1 MRIRPLLLVLSAA
14 ACSDG
19 GSATRPITVTREYE
33 VDPTQKEPVGA
44 TSAQRFP
51 MARPPPPA
59 AEADDAKPELVWKNP
74 EGWVELPPTQY
85 RTANLQPAGNP
96 ELECYLTVLQGDGGG
111 VASNV
116 NRWREQM
123 KLAAIDA
130 AAIAALPR
138 QTLLGLDA
146 VRLDLEGTFVGMGG
160 EARPDWSMVGLIA
173 PFGQALV
180 TVKLTGPTAAVAGE
194 RARFEEFVKSLRL
207 EAPGTDHTGHDH
219 ALPKG
224 AADGAAGGAGAT
236 GAGGDAA
243 AGAGVPMASSHGI
256 EFTAPQ
262 GWTREKE
269 RPSRVATLR
278 PPHSTLSEC
287 TIIVLGGDGGG
298 LAGNV
303 DRWRGQ
309 LGLGKL
315 TPDEFAKLPRL
326 PMCGREGI
334 LIDATGS
341 FEDAKTD
348 RKIAQAR
355 MLGAMV
361 ALDGRALFVKLT
373 GPEGEIDDRVRD
385 AFREL
390 CASLRE

>member
-1 MRIRPLLLVLSAA
+1 MRIRPLLLLLSIA

-19 GSATRPITVTREYE
+19 GSATRPITVTRDYD
-33 VDPTQKEPVGA
+33 VDPRAQEKVGA
-44 TSAQRFP
+44 TSPERFGT
-51 MARPPPPA
+51 MGAPA
-59 AEADDAKPELVWKNP
+59 AAAGAHANDAKPELVWNIP

-96 ELECYLTVLQGDGGG
+96 ELECYVTVLQGDGGG
-111 VASNV
+111 VFGNV
-116 NRWREQM
+116 NRWRGQM
-123 KLAAIDA
+123 GLAALDEA
-130 AAIAALPR
+130 AVAALP
-138 QTLLGLDA
+138 QQKLLGLDA
-146 VRLDLEGTFVGMGG
+146 VRLDLEGNFAGMGG

-173 PFGQALV
+173 SFQGTTI
-180 TVKLTGPTAAVAGE
+180 TVKLTGPIAAIAGE
-194 RARFEEFVKSLRL
+194 RASFEQFVKSLRL
-207 EAPGTDHTGHDH
+207 EAPGEDHAGHDH
-219 ALPKG
+219 ADPKG
-224 AADGAAGGAGAT
+224 AGGAA

-243 AGAGVPMASSHGI
+243 ASTPMGSSQGI
-256 EFTAPQ
+256 QFTAPQ

-269 RPSRVATLR
+269 RPARVATLR
-278 PPHSTLSEC
+278 PPNTTQSEC
-287 TIIVLGGDGGG
+287 AISVLGGDGGG
-298 LAGNV
+298 LPQNV

-326 PMCGREGI
+326 PMCGREG
-334 LIDATGS
+334 LLVDVTGS
-341 FEDAKTD
+341 FDDAMNN

-355 MLGAMV
+355 MVGAMV

-373 GPEGEIDDRVRD
+373 GPESEIDDRVRD

>member
-1 MRIRPLLLVLSAA
+1 MRIRPLLLILSAA
-14 ACSDG
+14 ACSNG
-19 GSATRPITVTREYE
+19 ESATRPITVTRDFDVGAGTGE
-33 VDPTQKEPVGA
+33 KVGA
-44 TSAQRFP
+44 TSAERFGTMEP
-51 MARPPPPA
+51 TGGG
-59 AEADDAKPELVWKNP
+59 ADPHANDAKPELVWNNP

-111 VASNV
+111 VVSNV
-116 NRWREQM
+116 NRWRGQM
-123 KLAAIDA
+123 GLAAIDDA
-130 AAIAALPR
+130 AVAALPR
-138 QTLLGLDA
+138 QSLLGLEA
-146 VRLDLEGTFVGMGG
+146 VRLDLEGSFAGMSGD
-160 EARPDWSMVGLIA
+160 ARPNWSMVGLIA
-173 PFGQALV
+173 QFGQALL

-219 ALPKG
+219 AGPKG
-224 AADGAAGGAGAT
+224 TAGADAGGAAGAT
-236 GAGGDAA
+236 GGDTASA
-243 AGAGVPMASSHGI
+243 PPMGSGQGI
-256 EFTAPQ
+256 QFTAPQ

-278 PPHSTLSEC
+278 PPNTTQSEC
-287 TIIVLGGDGGG
+287 SIIVLGGDGGG

-309 LGLGKL
+309 LGLAKL
-315 TPDEFAKLPRL
+315 TADEFAKLPRL
-326 PMCGREGI
+326 PICGREGI
-334 LIDATGS
+334 LIDATGA
-341 FEDAKTD
+341 FEDAMTD

-355 MLGAMV
+355 MVGAMV

-373 GPEGEIDDRVRD
+373 GPESEIDDRVRD